1 MSREF
6 EYEVWSVIQEMTP
19 EDVAG
24 CLDDSVAMTE
34 AIRANEWSFVADIV
48 NKRVQNYAV
57 RIAELRIFNN
67 ITTKPI
73 DDLQELEEYRVLRIM
88 REEKRLQAKRE
99 MIDKIEDQF
108 RSNLDE

>member
-19 EDVAG
+19 QEVAG

-57 RIAELRIFNN
+57 RIACLFRIGVYPNTLVKLSIFFVF
-67 ITTKPI
+67 KVPI
-73 DDLQELEEYRVLRIM
+73 AFSTSIHIASFQDNM
-88 REEKRLQAKRE
+88 T
-99 MIDKIEDQF
+99 
-108 RSNLDE
+108 